1 MWWRSMSTLSFQ
13 WTSPGYWQ
21 KHSDVWSS
29 LIRVISLSHA
39 KNKITWIISMFLNL
53 KSLSYWCCSDFRLIP
68 MTANFASPHSLSTIT
83 RWLFQI
89 FITYAMIIITPW
101 LSKLPLAF
109 KQAHIFIIFT
119 ITDFNSIL
127 NFRTAIELFLANN
140 KTGFPTN
147 FFCVYFQQDMFWI
160 HFFLVSY

>member
-1 MWWRSMSTLSFQ
+1 MFINCNSLVPENIYELQFTGAWKNTLSIWTSRWYMWWRSMSTLSFQ

-53 KSLSYWCCSDFRLIP
+53 QSLSYWCCSDFRLIP
-68 MTANFASPHSLSTIT
+68 MTANFASPRSLSTIT

-89 FITYAMIIITPW
+89 FITSVKWYNYFLYIIRLIIGMTKESEYDLYPNHMYV
-101 LSKLPLAF
+101 LVLND
-109 KQAHIFIIFT
+109 FI
-119 ITDFNSIL
+119 
-127 NFRTAIELFLANN
+127 
-140 KTGFPTN
+140 
-147 FFCVYFQQDMFWI
+147 
-160 HFFLVSY
+160 